1 MDHPDLERL
10 RGPDRRISG
19 LELVVVILLL
29 PLLAGMFLLRPQGGL
44 ETDLAQLGVTDRVY
58 QAEVEAVDSMSC
70 SYSPDE
76 ECLNVTFRLTE
87 GPTPEGIATQE
98 FPLIPST
105 PEFTEGEPVMLN
117 YLPDAPPSLQY
128 QFADRDRRPLLI
140 WVAIA
145 FALSVV
151 ALGRLRGLA
160 ALGGLGASVFVLIW
174 FIVPSILEG
183 RNPVLVATV
192 GAGIIAYLALYMAHG
207 WKPLTHVALLGTF
220 SSLVL
225 TVGLSALTVTVARF
239 SGLAGEESLYLTLI
253 GDIDVRGLL
262 LAGIVLGALGAL
274 DDVTVTQAS
283 AVWEL
288 HRAGLG
294 RADLFKSGIRV
305 GRDHI
310 ASTVNTL
317 LLAYAGAS
325 MPLLL
330 LFALSRQSLG
340 VVANSEVIAVE
351 ITRTLVGSIGLVAAV
366 PITTWLAAGTASR
379 SPGEADA
386 G

>member
-29 PLLAGMFLLRPQGGL
+29 PLIAGMFLLRPQGGL
-44 ETDLAQLGVTDRVY
+44 DTDLAQLGVTDRVY
-58 QAEVEAVDSMSC
+58 QAEVEAVDSMTC

-76 ECLNVTFRLTE
+76 ECLNITFRLTE
-87 GPTPEGIATQE
+87 GPTPGGIATQE
-98 FPLIPST
+98 FPFIPST
-105 PEFTEGEPVMLN
+105 PEFVEGELVMLN
-117 YLPDAPPSLQY
+117 YLPDAPPTLQY

-140 WVAIA
+140 WIAIA

-151 ALGRLRGLA
+151 ALGKLRGLA
-160 ALGGLGASVFVLIW
+160 ALGGLAASVFILIW

-225 TVGLSALTVTVARF
+225 TVGLSALTVTAARF

-366 PITTWLAAGTASR
+366 PITTWLAAATASR
-379 SPGEADA
+379 SPGAADA